1 MTSSVRHVIGGVDTH
16 GATHHA
22 AALDAGTGKLLGD
35 QQFPVTPAGY
45 GQLAAWLRG
54 FGQVEQVGMEGTGSY
69 GAGLFRYLDAEG
81 VTVIEVDRP
90 NRRDRRRQGK
100 SDPID
105 AIAAARAVLAGVATA
120 IPKRRTGPVEAIR
133 ILRTTR
139 AGVVKARVAALNQI
153 SGLIFCAPEDL
164 HATLT
169 GLSRAD
175 LIIRCARLR
184 VDDTAIADPAAAAKF
199 ALRALARRV
208 QNFDLEI
215 DDADRQ
221 LHILTRATAPATSA
235 IFGAG
240 SDVTA
245 QILAT
250 VGDNPDRITSE
261 AALARLCGAAPVPA
275 SSGNTTR
282 HRLHRGGDR
291 QANRALWVIV
301 LSRLRWH
308 EPTRAYVARRTA
320 EGKTKKEIIR
330 CLKRAIVREVYI
342 AIKTDFP
349 DLTAIA

>member
-221 LHILTRATAPATSA
+221 LHVLTRATAPATSA

>member
-175 LIIRCARLR
+175 LITRCARLR
-184 VDDTAIADPAAAAKF
+184 VDDTAIADPASAAKF